1 MTALAN
7 RPPEKIAFC
16 RRVDYEF
23 ASNDR
28 LNWKPMTR
36 PAEYTRQSIIKAA
49 VTLFAEKGFQGSS
62 VRDIITK
69 ARVNQAAIN
78 YHFKGKDGLY
88 LEVLKTAFEK
98 LTENAGFDAEKL
110 KALSREEALRSFV
123 SQQLRPLLYR
133 DEMSRY
139 IRMFAWESAH
149 PTKIFRK
156 FLTTNSTSYL
166 SAAVDLVCRFLPPD
180 SQKRTA
186 LCAAIWLMG
195 QCSIFVR
202 NRELFA
208 QEPFSITIDEPFVD
222 ELTELI
228 VRLAIGGLLR
238 TSETRSYASNK
249 V

>member
-1 MTALAN
+1 
-7 RPPEKIAFC
+7 
-16 RRVDYEF
+16 
-23 ASNDR
+23 
-28 LNWKPMTR
+28 MTR

-49 VTLFAEKGFQGSS
+49 VTLFAEKGFEASS
-62 VRDIITK
+62 VRDIVTK

-110 KALSREEALRSFV
+110 KSLSREEALRSFV
-123 SQQLRPLLYR
+123 YQQLRPLLYR

-139 IRMFAWESAH
+139 ICMFAWESAH
-149 PTKIFRK
+149 PSNVFRK
-156 FLTTNSTSYL
+156 FMATNSVSYL
-166 SAAVDLVCRFLPPD
+166 TAAVDLARRFLPPNA
-180 SQKRTA
+180 QKRTA

-195 QCSIFVR
+195 QCSVFVR

-208 QEPFSITIDEPFVD
+208 QVPFSITVDEPFVD

-228 VRLAIGGLLR
+228 TRLAIGGLM
-238 TSETRSYASNK
+238 S
-249 V
+249 